1 LLIDSRRPEK
11 KDWGENV
18 STQKQLLSLKQFQ
31 EKTKINYD
39 AVQAFEEMGFVTS
52 YALKNGEWTD
62 HYYSLDDAKIIRI
75 MHELLDRDPRPLNL
89 KQAHRMAVEAL
100 NSTS

>member
-1 LLIDSRRPEK
+1 MGK
-11 KDWGENV
+11 
-18 STQKQLLSLKQFQ
+18 QKRLLSLQQFQ

-39 AVQAFEEMGFVTS
+39 AVQAFRKMGFVTA
-52 YALKNGEWTD
+52 YALENGKWTD

-75 MHELLDRDPRPLNL
+75 MHELLNRDPRPLNL
-89 KQAHRMAVEAL
+89 KQAHRITVEAL